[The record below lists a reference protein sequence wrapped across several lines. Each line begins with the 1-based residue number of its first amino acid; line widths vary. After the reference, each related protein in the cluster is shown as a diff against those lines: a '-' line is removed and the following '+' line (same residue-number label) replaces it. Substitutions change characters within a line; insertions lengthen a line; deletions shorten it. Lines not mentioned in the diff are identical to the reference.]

1 MIVPGTS
8 SQAVAAQLA
17 TELDEPLAD
26 VDFRRFADGE
36 LLVEVPPQDGRAI
49 VVAATGSSDAHIQL
63 LQLQDAVREAGAE
76 EVITVIPYMGY
87 ARQDQAFEPGQPVSA
102 RAMAKA
108 IGSGTDRVL
117 TVNPHEPA
125 IREFFPV
132 PTTVLDAASQ
142 LAEPLPADLTDPI
155 FLAPDHGAIDLA
167 ETVRDAYGTGETD
180 AFEKHRDRDTGAVE
194 ITPATL
200 DVAGR
205 DLVVVDDIIATG
217 GTMSNAIDALG
228 ADPKRVF
235 VGTIHPLLVD
245 GALVKLANAGVE
257 SVYGTDTIERSV
269 SAVSVAPVIADALRG

>member
-1 MIVPGTS
+1 MIVPGST
-8 SQAVAAQLA
+8 SQAVAAELA
-17 TELDEPLAD
+17 TELDEPLAE
-26 VDFRRFADGE
+26 VDFQHFADGE

-63 LQLQDAVREAGAE
+63 LQLQDAVREAGAD
-76 EVITVIPYMGY
+76 EVLTVIPYMGY
-87 ARQDQAFEPGQPVSA
+87 ARQDRAFESGQPVSA

-117 TVNPHEPA
+117 TVSPHEPA

-132 PTTVLDAASQ
+132 PCEILDAAGQ

-155 FLAPDHGAIDLA
+155 FLAPDRGAIDLA
-167 ETVRDAYGTGETD
+167 KTVRDAYGTGDTD
-180 AFEKHRDRDTGAVE
+180 AFEKHRDRETGAVE

-217 GTMSNAIDALG
+217 GTVSAAIDALG
-228 ADPKRVF
+228 EEPARVF
-235 VGTIHPLLVD
+235 VGAIHPLLVE
-245 GALVKLANAGVE
+245 GALAKLANAGVE
-257 SVYGTDTIERSV
+257 AVYGTDSIERSV
-269 SAVSVAPVIADALRG
+269 SAVSVAPVIADALRD